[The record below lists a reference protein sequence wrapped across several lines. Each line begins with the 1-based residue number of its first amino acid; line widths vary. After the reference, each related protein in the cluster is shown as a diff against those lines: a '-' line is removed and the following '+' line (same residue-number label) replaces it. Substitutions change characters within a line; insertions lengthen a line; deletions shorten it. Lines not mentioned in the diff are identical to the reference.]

1 MLLGNPE
8 VAGSNPVPDTNIATA
23 LLPGLGFSGREVSM
37 RIIIYTGKGGVGKT
51 SVAAATALRSAAL
64 GHRTVLISTDAAH
77 SLSDSLEVQLSG
89 KIRPIAKNL
98 DGIEVDIQYEL
109 ETRWREIQK
118 YFSDFLTSQGMDSI
132 TAQEMAVFPGMELMS
147 ALFYVDEF
155 AEEGKYDVVVM
166 DTAPTADTLRLLSFP
181 EIANWYF
188 DRLFGIVK
196 NVLKI
201 ARATVGRI
209 VSTPLPSERF
219 LEDLEKLEVRLARVR
234 ELLVSSDTTS
244 VRLVVNP
251 EKMVITETQRAY
263 TYLCLYGYTV
273 ESIVINRIIPKEA
286 CGNDFFADKCKEQ
299 AKHMETIEEIFSP
312 LKTLKAE
319 LMSREVV
326 GRAALEKLADQLFG
340 KDDPTEVYSKESPM
354 RIYDEDE
361 KAVLAIRM
369 PFPLNQKV
377 ELYTRGDNLT
387 LQLGAFKKSISLPY
401 ALANKKVLGADLE
414 DGWLKI
420 RFEGEIRARKGK
432 ARKRVRGRKKA

>member
-1 MLLGNPE
+1 
-8 VAGSNPVPDTNIATA
+8 
-23 LLPGLGFSGREVSM
+23 M

-89 KIRPIAKNL
+89 KIIQIAKNL

-109 ETRWREIQK
+109 ETRWAEIQR
-118 YFSDFLTSQGMDSI
+118 YFSDFLASQGLDSI

-155 AEEGKYDVVVM
+155 AQKGKYDVVIM

-188 DRLFGIVK
+188 DRLFGIVR
-196 NVLKI
+196 NILKI
-201 ARATVGRI
+201 ARATVGRL
-209 VSTPLPSERF
+209 VSTPLPSDRF
-219 LEDLEKLEVRLARVR
+219 LDDLEELKERLMRVR
-234 ELLVSSDTTS
+234 ELLIASNKTS

-273 ESIVINRIIPKEA
+273 ESIIINRIIPKDA
-286 CGNDFFADKCKEQ
+286 CEHEFFDEKCKEQ
-299 AKHMETIEEIFSP
+299 EKHMQTIEEIFSP
-312 LKTLKAE
+312 LKMLRAE
-319 LMSREVV
+319 LMPREVV
-326 GRAALEKLADQLFG
+326 GRVALDKLADQLFG
-340 KDDPTEVYSKESPM
+340 KGDPTEIYSTESPM
-354 RIYDEDE
+354 HIYDEEDQ
-361 KAVLAIRM
+361 AVLAIRM
-369 PFPLNQKV
+369 PFPMEQKV

-401 ALANKKVLGADLE
+401 ALASKKVLGADLE

-420 RFEGEIRARKGK
+420 RFEGEIHARKGK
-432 ARKRVRGRKKA
+432 TGKRVRGRKKA